1 MTDEPQITPAAK
13 EERARNARI
22 RRNLLLLSAANWGVA
37 VVAWT
42 ISAYLGI
49 TSPVQFIV
57 YTVLF
62 LIGLFAVAVAVAA
75 FLLEKFAH
83 RPAQTPSQTVAGD
96 EPGTAAAPGA

>member
-1 MTDEPQITPAAK
+1 
-13 EERARNARI
+13 
-22 RRNLLLLSAANWGVA
+22 
-37 VVAWT
+37 
-42 ISAYLGI
+42 
-49 TSPVQFIV
+49 VQFIV

-83 RPAQTPSQTVAGD
+83 RPVQTPSQTVAGD